1 MSEKEVFL
9 AKEFGSEIKFRSDI
23 LKIFKNLDKFSKVIM
38 NFEEVNHIRIIAA
51 YEYMLQKAAADFE
64 IVEINLSDNIQG
76 MFDIAIPFLNQ
87 DSVRVRKQLDEI
99 ENRNEISY
107 KYNKFQLDGLRKEV
121 TKTARQLKAKKE
133 ELKLMMS

>member
-51 YEYMLQKAAADFE
+51 YEYMLQKAAA
-64 IVEINLSDNIQG
+64 
-76 MFDIAIPFLNQ
+76 
-87 DSVRVRKQLDEI
+87 
-99 ENRNEISY
+99 
-107 KYNKFQLDGLRKEV
+107 GLCPIWC
-121 TKTARQLKAKKE
+121 
-133 ELKLMMS
+133 